1 MAANNF
7 YSCGFSLPA
16 NQPVMEFSPAS
27 FCPRLWLAIPV
38 NDHDWD
44 IWEMFGRHISDYA
57 HFRPSIKQTNT
68 GLKGMNK
75 PRVVYLKDVAKNTRV
90 LTRS

>member
-16 NQPVMEFSPAS
+16 DQPLMEFSPAS
-27 FCPRLWLAIPV
+27 FWPRLWLALPV

-44 IWEMFGRHISDYA
+44 MFGRHISDYA

-75 PRVVYLKDVAKNTRV
+75 PLVVYIKGVAKNASV